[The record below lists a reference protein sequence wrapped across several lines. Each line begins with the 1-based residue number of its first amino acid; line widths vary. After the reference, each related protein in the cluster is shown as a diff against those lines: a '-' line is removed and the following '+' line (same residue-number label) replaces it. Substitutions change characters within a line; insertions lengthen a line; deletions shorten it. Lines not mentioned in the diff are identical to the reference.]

1 MARRRERSEATFG
14 DQVPVVVVPESETN
28 LGGTGKVAS
37 FSSLHEKSFELNFFL
52 CL

>member
-14 DQVPVVVVPESETN
+14 DQAVVPESETN

-37 FSSLHEKSFELNFFL
+37 FSSLMN
-52 CL
+52 